1 MTDTPATNGT
11 SPRELTAHDL
21 YELCVQSPSHL
32 VPFLRA
38 VHGHDPRVLGEDFA
52 GTAALSHL
60 WADRDGHARAF
71 AVDLDS
77 EALAFRGE
85 HPRVTKRNADVCA
98 ATDPAD
104 VIFVGNFSIGYRH
117 TRNDLVAYLAH
128 ARSRLNEGGV
138 FVCDTYGG
146 ESAFL
151 LGDVHRDHWIPD
163 DPRYA
168 GHAGKRIRYTW
179 EQRSADPTTGRV
191 TDVLHFRVEKAGVIE
206 QELFDAFV
214 YEWRLWSITELR
226 DAMTDAGFAATEVY
240 AKTADAI
247 DDEGNAYILPIEDGE
262 EELDDSYIVLVAA
275 RV

>member
-38 VHGHDPRVLGEDFA
+38 VHGRDPRVLGEDFA

-146 ESAFL
+146 ESAATT
-151 LGDVHRDHWIPD
+151 G
-163 DPRYA
+163 
-168 GHAGKRIRYTW
+168 
-179 EQRSADPTTGRV
+179 SPTTP
-191 TDVLHFRVEKAGVIE
+191 
-206 QELFDAFV
+206 
-214 YEWRLWSITELR
+214 
-226 DAMTDAGFAATEVY
+226 ATPGTP
-240 AKTADAI
+240 ASASATP
-247 DDEGNAYILPIEDGE
+247 GNSVPPTPPPGASPMCCT
-262 EELDDSYIVLVAA
+262 SASRRRA
-275 RV
+275 